1 MPGTRTSDVE
11 VVQLTPF
18 GLWLAWEDTEF
29 FLDHD
34 LFPWFRNASVG
45 KVFDVELAGEAHFYW
60 PQLDVDLDVDRIR
73 HPERYPLVARQDD

>member
-18 GLWLAWEDTEF
+18 GLWLAWEDTEL
-29 FLDHD
+29 FLSHD
-34 LFPWFRNASVG
+34 EFPWFRKATVD
-45 KVFDVELAGEAHFYW
+45 KVFDVELVADGHFYW

-73 HPERYPLVARQDD
+73 HPDRFPLVAKPGD